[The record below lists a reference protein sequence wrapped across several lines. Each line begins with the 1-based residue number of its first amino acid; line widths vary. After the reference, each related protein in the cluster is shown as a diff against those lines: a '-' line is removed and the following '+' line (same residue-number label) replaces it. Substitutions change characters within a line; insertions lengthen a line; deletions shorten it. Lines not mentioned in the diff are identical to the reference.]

1 MNLIS
6 SLPLLQTGILPPL
19 VYDYLAGKESV
30 RYLYNYTPDIL
41 SFKNAIE
48 DKAKDKTNRR
58 LLVEVLKK
66 QYADIPTSPYT
77 ETNIQAL
84 LDENTFTVT
93 AAHQPCLFMGPLYNI
108 YKISG
113 AVNLAKQLKQH
124 YPAYNFVPVF
134 WMGSE
139 DHDMEELNHTYV
151 NGKPVEW
158 SEKVSGAVGRIPSE
172 VVKSAIAS
180 LRESGFTSGLLDVLE
195 KGINTYKTFG
205 GLTQYF
211 VNELFKEHGLVV
223 LNQDDKAFKTV
234 LAEVITDEVF
244 NSRAESVLKDNLQFL
259 EANYKVQAQPR
270 EINFFHLGE
279 GYRERIVKQGDGY
292 AVNNTDVKFTA
303 EELTTLIKE
312 QPESFSPNVMF
323 RPLYQEMLLPNLAFV
338 GGSGELSYWLE
349 LKPLFEYYKVNFPA
363 LIMRNSATIAGGAVL
378 NKLQKLQMNAT
389 DFFGDIE
396 ELVKDYV
403 RRNSTAETS
412 LEAEKALLE
421 KLFETIVA
429 KAETV
434 DPTLKQSAAGE
445 LQKALNALANLEGK
459 MLKAEKRNQETG
471 VNQLRSVHASLFP
484 EGTLQE
490 RRENFM
496 PYYTAEFINTMV
508 ETLNPLDGEF
518 KVFASSV

>member
-1 MNLIS
+1 MNVIS

-19 VYDYLAGKESV
+19 VYDYLAGKEQV
-30 RYLYNYTPDIL
+30 RHLYNYTPDIL
-41 SFKNAIE
+41 SFKKAIE

-66 QYADIPTSPYT
+66 QHADIPTSPYT
-77 ETNIQAL
+77 EANIQAL

-113 AVNLAKQLKQH
+113 AINLAKQLKQH
-124 YPAYNFVPVF
+124 YPAFNFVPVF

-139 DHDMEELNHTYV
+139 DHDMGELNHTYI
-151 NGKPVEW
+151 NGKRVEW
-158 SEKVSGAVGRIPSE
+158 SASVSGAVGRVPSE
-172 VVKSAIAS
+172 VVQSAIDS
-180 LRESGFTSGLLDVLE
+180 LKENGFSSELLNVLE
-195 KGINTYKTFG
+195 QGIDSYKTFG

-234 LAEVITDEVF
+234 LNEVMADEVF
-244 NSRAESVLKDNLQFL
+244 NSRATTVLKDSLQFL
-259 EANYKVQAQPR
+259 ETNYKVQAQPR

-292 AVNNTDVKFTA
+292 SVNNIALNFTA
-303 EELTTLIKE
+303 EELKALINE
-312 QPESFSPNVMF
+312 QPENFSPNVIF

-349 LKPLFEYYKVNFPA
+349 LKPLFDYYHVNFPA
-363 LIMRNSATIAGGAVL
+363 LVMRNSAVIASGAVL

-396 ELVKDYV
+396 EVVKDYV

-412 LEAEKALLE
+412 LEVEKTALDNLFANVVTKAEK
-421 KLFETIVA
+421 
-429 KAETV
+429 V
-434 DPTLKQSAAGE
+434 DPTLKQSAVGE
-445 LQKALNALANLEGK
+445 LQKALNALTNLEGK
-459 MLKAEKRNQETG
+459 MLKAEKRNQETA
-471 VNQLRSVHASLFP
+471 VNQLRSVHAALFP

-496 PYYTAEFINTMV
+496 PYYSPAFIAAMV
-508 ETLNPLDGEF
+508 ENLNPLDGQF
-518 KVFASSV
+518 KVFALT